1 MRTCPKCHRA
11 FPDDAEF
18 CPRDGAALAS
28 STDVTTA
35 EPMPGLARRYR
46 ITRPLGSGGM
56 GTVFLAEQ
64 LAVGNRPV
72 ALKLLQRNLLDDP
85 EFLNRFQV
93 EASSTG
99 RVRHPNVVTI
109 YESGQDDDGT
119 PYIAMEYLEGETLR
133 QAMQVRG
140 KLSPAEAAEILQQ
153 AGRGLNAAHKLGI
166 IHRDLKPDNIFLARD
181 DEGKLLV
188 KVVDFGIAKL
198 REISTHTVTGAFL
211 GTPAYMSFEQ
221 AAGMRS
227 DELDARSD
235 VYSLGIVVY
244 EMLTGRVPFE
254 SDTTLGFVRKH
265 LTEPPPHFQTV
276 NPDLSALVQIESVV
290 MKALEKDRDQRYG
303 SVLDFVREFMQAAK
317 PSAVA
322 ASSSQATPPIHRARA
337 PEGTAGAAAEPDGPE
352 VAVQTPPTPLATP
365 QSTPATAPSTEQAS
379 AHATPPRTHRSRF
392 RAPRGPSVNLEKYDK
407 LFSESEPRGR
417 RYSVRVVFLAVF
429 MVLGAA
435 FWGLRYASRRQPTMP
450 MRSSATAPPVVGTN
464 PQEPPQGPP
473 QALAP
478 PGVASPDQWKKF
490 AEEQKEKGLQE
501 AQRIIGEVGGLSS
514 PGPKVIFEPP
524 EAGHWDRPL
533 KPGDR
538 VGAEYIDG
546 GLQLEASPLPPSLIA
561 RAAKGS
567 KVKVQLDVESNG
579 TIHKGHRLEGDKSV
593 ADAVIQAAK
602 QTWRFSPPVLNGVP
616 VRTSAA
622 VVVQF

>member
-1 MRTCPKCHRA
+1 
-11 FPDDAEF
+11 
-18 CPRDGAALAS
+18 
-28 STDVTTA
+28 
-35 EPMPGLARRYR
+35 MPGLARRYR

-140 KLSPAEAAEILQQ
+140 KLSPVEAAEILQQ

-235 VYSLGIVVY
+235 VYSLGIVAY

-265 LTEPPPHFQTV
+265 LTEPPPPFQTV
-276 NPDLSALVQIESVV
+276 NPDLSRLVQLESVV
-290 MKALEKDRDQRYG
+290 MKALEKDRDQRYA
-303 SVLDFVREFMQAAK
+303 SVLDFVSEFMQAAK
-317 PSAVA
+317 PSVVPV
-322 ASSSQATPPIHRARA
+322 SSSQATTPMPSTEASGRTAGVA
-337 PEGTAGAAAEPDGPE
+337 PEASGPE

-365 QSTPATAPSTEQAS
+365 QSTPAIAPSTEQAS
-379 AHATPPRTHRSRF
+379 AHATPPRTHSSRF

-407 LFSESEPRGR
+407 LFSESEPPGR
-417 RYSVRVVFLAVF
+417 RHSVRVVFLG
-429 MVLGAA
+429 VLVLLAAA
-435 FWGLRYASRRQPTMP
+435 FWGLRYAARRQPTMP
-450 MRSSATAPPVVGTN
+450 MPSSATAPPVARPG
-464 PQEPPQGPP
+464 PQGPP
-473 QALAP
+473 QAPPQAASQTPAP
-478 PGVASPDQWKKF
+478 PGVASADQWQKF

-501 AQRIIGEVGGLSS
+501 AQRILGEVGGLSS
-514 PGPKVIFEPP
+514 EGPKVIFEPP

-538 VGAEYIDG
+538 VDAEYIDG

-561 RAAKGS
+561 RATKGS

-579 TIHKGHRLEGDKSV
+579 TIHKGHRLDGDKAV
-593 ADAVIQAAK
+593 ATALIQAAK
-602 QTWRFSPPVLNGVP
+602 QTWRFSPPVTNGVL